1 MKDTRMITKK
11 NIYKG
16 WLISL
21 WMLLGLSFSVEST
34 AQATKA
40 NDSLIQGSLPNGL
53 RYYIK
58 SIPSETKLHMNLIV
72 KAGSILQDKKQ
83 YEVAHL
89 LEHLSLR
96 ESEHFPKGI
105 ANSDSLLLDIGNR
118 GIGRDFYAFTG
129 YEDVSYT
136 YNANSENYQS
146 IETGLIWFRDIAER
160 LKLSQKDIQI
170 EKGLVKQENA
180 LKSSAKS
187 INKSLLFQTIYPCMT
202 NKYEF
207 EKKIDTVRI
216 IDIKRFYRDY
226 YQPQNLAIRIVGN
239 VVEPEKLID
248 KIKLIFGELKNSTS
262 KVKQESYI
270 AINPS
275 VVSQF
280 EVLERLVPLEV
291 DDHRVSINLFYR
303 DEPYT
308 DKTLS
313 TQESIDRLKQKII
326 QELMSEAFQ
335 KEMAS
340 LREVY
345 NPKFDFV
352 IKDYS
357 NFMNSPSLIWMEIM
371 TNPED
376 VEYTLE
382 MVFDNINMFRSFGV
396 SKEEWGVLK
405 KRKLSMLK
413 KKENASLYYWEKEIL
428 NNFLHEELLVDGKE
442 AMIKDWLQKLSYK
455 DFNSQIGTYFGKKPK
470 NMIIMVAEGQK
481 KSIDKNYIL
490 NLIDNKLKEHK
501 TSIRKN
507 NKISEVL
514 MSDSL
519 KQSLELKAYTQ
530 IQDSTK
536 YNRYKLKNGL
546 EVILVKDSTLKNKVQ
561 IHGFSPVGALSL
573 PERDFYA
580 ASYAPRLI
588 KHSGIGNFDKFQL
601 EHFTNKYKGLNYY
614 QYINP
619 NETGIKATVNSK
631 DIESLMQLI
640 FLSVTKPRK
649 DKAAFDDWKN
659 SIAKSLSDPTY
670 NLRGI
675 NFSNHIKEYMKTH
688 EIAFHMGSTFVNQ
701 IQKLNLDRMLEAYSK
716 LFLQSEL
723 FTYIIYGDYDEGI
736 MLKLSQKYLGNLPV
750 IPVKLKEINIYDSKD
765 NMISKSHEVD
775 FQSFRPND
783 NIIFSTI
790 SFTEPKPFSWKEN
803 LKVQF
808 LGNIL
813 LEKTFALRFDKD
825 FALYDLIGGGFYDDV
840 LHRYKLMTKMDCTQE
855 EFEQIKESTRLIFKD
870 LSTGKIENRLYTKVY
885 QEIEKAISISSESTC
900 SLNDIYQYY
909 NKNYHQVDFPN
920 KAEKIEFLQSL
931 TLEEIKSFAKEFLKK
946 EHQFKF
952 TMY

>member
-1 MKDTRMITKK
+1 MRDTRMMRKVNKYI
-11 NIYKG
+11 G
-16 WLISL
+16 WFISI
-21 WMLLGLSFSVEST
+21 WMILGLVFPVESI
-34 AQATKA
+34 AQVTKA
-40 NDSLIQGSLPNGL
+40 KDNLIQGSLSNGL

-72 KAGSILQDKKQ
+72 KAGSIVQDKNQ

-96 ESEHFPKGI
+96 ESEHFPNGI
-105 ANSDSLLLDIGNR
+105 ANSDSLLTAIGNR

-129 YEDVSYT
+129 YEEVSYT
-136 YNANSENYQS
+136 YNANVGNYQS
-146 IETGLIWFRDIAER
+146 METGLIWFRDIAEG
-160 LKLSQKDIQI
+160 LKLSSKDIRI
-170 EKGLVKQENA
+170 EKELVKQENA

-187 INKSLLFQTIYPCMT
+187 VNKSLLFQNVFPCMA
-202 NKYEF
+202 NKYEYD
-207 EKKIDTVRI
+207 KKVDAVQLS
-216 IDIKRFYRDY
+216 DIKRFYKDY

-239 VVEPEKLID
+239 VVEPEILIN
-248 KIKLIFGELKNSTS
+248 KIKLMFGELKNSNS
-262 KVKQESYI
+262 KVKLEACSVI
-270 AINPS
+270 DPS
-275 VVSQF
+275 GVSQF

-303 DEPYT
+303 DEPYK
-308 DKTLS
+308 DKPIS
-313 TQESIDRLKQKII
+313 TQERIDRLKQKII
-326 QELMSEAFQ
+326 QELMAEAFQ

-345 NPKFDFV
+345 NPKFDFL
-352 IKDYS
+352 IKGYS

-371 TNPED
+371 TDPED

-382 MVFDNINMFRSFGV
+382 TVFDNINMFRSFGV
-396 SKEEWGVLK
+396 SKEEWDVLK
-405 KRKLSMLK
+405 NRKLSMLK
-413 KKENASLYYWEKEIL
+413 KKENAPLYYWEKEIL

-442 AMIKDWLQKLSYK
+442 TMIKYWLQKLSYR
-455 DFNSQIGTYFGKKPK
+455 DFNSQIETFFGKKPK
-470 NMIIMVAEGQK
+470 NMMIMVAKGHK
-481 KSIDKNYIL
+481 KSIAKNYIS
-490 NLIDNKLKEHK
+490 NLIDNTLKEHK

-507 NKISEVL
+507 NEISEVL

-519 KQSLELKAYTQ
+519 KQSLEPKAYTQ

-536 YNRYKLKNGL
+536 YNRYRLNNGL
-546 EVILVKDSTLKNKVQ
+546 EVILVNDTTLKNKVE
-561 IHGFSPVGALSL
+561 IHGFSPIGALSL

-580 ASYAPRLI
+580 ASYAPRLV

-601 EHFTNKYKGLNYY
+601 EHLTNKYKGLNYY

-619 NETGIKATVNSK
+619 NETGIKVTANSR
-631 DIESLMQLI
+631 DIENLMQLI
-640 FLSVTKPRK
+640 FLSVSKPRK

-659 SIAKSLSDPTY
+659 SIAKSLLDPTY

-688 EIAFHMGSTFVNQ
+688 DIAFHMGSTFVEQ
-701 IQKLNLDRMLEAYSK
+701 VQKLNLGRMLEAYSK
-716 LFLQSEL
+716 LFLQSER
-723 FTYIIYGDYDEGI
+723 FTYIIYGDYDEEI

-750 IPVKLKEINIYDSKD
+750 IPVKLKEINIYNRKD
-765 NMISKSHEVD
+765 VMTLKSHEVE
-775 FQSFRPND
+775 FQSFKPSD

-855 EFEQIKESTRLIFKD
+855 EFEQVKEATGIIFKD
-870 LSTGKIENRLYTKVY
+870 LRAGKIENHLYTKVY
-885 QEIEKAISISSESTC
+885 QEIEKRISLASESPR
-900 SLNDIYQYY
+900 SLNDFYQYY
-909 NKNYHQVDFPN
+909 NKNYYQEDFLK
-920 KAEKIEFLQSL
+920 KAEKLEFLQSL
-931 TLEEIKSFAKEFLKK
+931 TIDEIKSFAEDFLKE
-946 EHQFKF
+946 EHLFKF